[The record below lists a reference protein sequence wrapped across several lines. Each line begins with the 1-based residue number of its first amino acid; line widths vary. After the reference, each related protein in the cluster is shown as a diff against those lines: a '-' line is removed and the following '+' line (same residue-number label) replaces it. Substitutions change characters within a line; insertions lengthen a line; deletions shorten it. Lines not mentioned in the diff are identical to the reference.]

1 MIMGVKKMIF
11 VMQRGLIMMEMYVLD
26 IVHLSAVQIM
36 TNVPTH
42 PHRMVVSNPLRAYQK
57 IMTAVEGYAPIR
69 LVPSHA
75 K

>member
-11 VMQRGLIMMEMYVLD
+11 VMQRGLIMTEIYVLD

-36 TNVPTH
+36 TNVPTR
-42 PHRMVVSNPLRAYQK
+42 PHRMVVSNPLHAYQK
-57 IMTAVEGYAPIR
+57 IMIVVEGYAPIR

>member
-11 VMQRGLIMMEMYVLD
+11 VMQRGLIMMEIYVLD
-26 IVHLSAVQIM
+26 IVHLSVVRIM

-42 PHRMVVSNPLRAYQK
+42 PHRMVVSNPLHAYQK
-57 IMTAVEGYAPIR
+57 IMIVVEGYAPIR